1 MIDSLQF
8 LPANLP
14 VYLYN
19 KAQVKFKLER
29 VLVEDLLGRFD
40 DYRRHRALD
49 PPPRSKG
56 NPTGYRLFVS
66 WIRGPGQVY
75 GGTRLGRP
83 P

>member
-1 MIDSLQF
+1 MALGVEGEHHIMIDRLQF

-40 DYRRHRALD
+40 E
-49 PPPRSKG
+49 
-56 NPTGYRLFVS
+56 
-66 WIRGPGQVY
+66 
-75 GGTRLGRP
+75 
-83 P
+83 